1 MKSIRIRLVFY
12 LLTISC
18 IGTVIT
24 GAILYFFAKEE
35 LTEYL
40 DENLKEVAQIV
51 ADIEGMNSN
60 LNNSTGENIR
70 KALQSLQLH
79 NEGAVVVSVWD
90 SQNILFYNSKKN
102 IQFAP
107 PVKEGFQSLQGNGDS
122 WWVYVLKNKNLTVQ
136 VSQSIHELNEEF
148 SEIIIA
154 YFAILFF
161 QIMILSILAWFA
173 ISHSLKPLGKISK
186 GLSDRGPYSL
196 QPFTIEHQPTEIQPV
211 LKELN
216 NLLGKLDH
224 SLKFQRQFI
233 DDASHEL
240 RTPLTALQL
249 QLENLKR
256 SNSTDS
262 RIEAEEKLTTGV
274 KRCINL
280 IRQML
285 RMARND
291 ANINEPHFKTF
302 DLLPFADE
310 IVDEFQIQAETKNI
324 ELSFVNNIDKAKING
339 DINSIRVLL
348 ECLIDNALLY
358 TPAGPDEADSA
369 DPGNSSR
376 IQVSLNSGSDHAIIL
391 TVSDNGIGIAP
402 SKRAKVFDRFYRIGS
417 SGGGSGLGLSIVK
430 TIADTHKA
438 EIELDEGLDSKG
450 ISVKVKF
457 SQ

>member
-1 MKSIRIRLVFY
+1 MQSIRFRLVFY
-12 LLTISC
+12 LLTISFV
-18 IGTVIT
+18 GTVIT

-51 ADIEGMNSN
+51 ADIENMNTNPNDSV
-60 LNNSTGENIR
+60 R
-70 KALQSLQLH
+70 KALKTMEPH
-79 NEGAVVVSVWD
+79 NEGAVIVSIWNN
-90 SQNILFYNSKKN
+90 QNQLFYTSKNN
-102 IQFAP
+102 IHFNLP
-107 PVKEGFQSLQGNGDS
+107 KKSGFQSIDGKDDT
-122 WWVYVLKNKNLTVQ
+122 WWVYVLKSKNMTVQ
-136 VSQSIHELNEEF
+136 VSQSIKELNEEF

-161 QIMILSILAWFA
+161 QILVLSILAWFA

-186 GLSDRGPYSL
+186 GLKDRGPYSL
-196 QPFTIEHQPTEIQPV
+196 QPFNFEHQPSEIQPV

-256 SNSTDS
+256 SDTQDA
-262 RIEAEEKLTTGV
+262 RIDAEEKLTAGV

-291 ANINEPHFKTF
+291 ANINQPHMETI
-302 DLLPFADE
+302 DLLPLIEE
-310 IVDEFQIQAETKNI
+310 IVDEFQIQAQTKNI
-324 ELSFVNNIDKAKING
+324 DLRFINENTKKAKITG
-339 DINSIRVLL
+339 DINSIRVLV

-358 TPAGPDEADSA
+358 TLQSSPEDNKPETI
-369 DPGNSSR
+369 NSGK
-376 IQVSLNSGSDHAIIL
+376 IQVRLKPAAGRSIIL
-391 TVSDNGIGIAP
+391 SVSDNGIGIEPA
-402 SKRAKVFDRFYRIGS
+402 KRTKVFDRFYRIGS

-438 EIELDEGLDSKG
+438 EIRIDDGLNSKG
-450 ISVKVKF
+450 ISVNVKF
-457 SQ
+457 RQ